1 MSISKLI
8 NEILSEWAYRVDN
21 GTPNPKN
28 PLHIEVLSDVLSEMG
43 MDNIKG
49 ELLESLTEADK
60 QFTNPILNKEIPY
73 KAKDGS
79 TKKGIVGNL
88 LRLPKDSEGRKA
100 AEKMLP
106 PDEKGREA
114 AMKDLGSEKDG
125 HSTTPQPKK
134 EPTDKEGGEE
144 GGQADAEAE
153 KQKATQAMFQDPS
166 YQSARLDAEKK
177 AAEKLANSDP
187 DKGEDGGTFGTDT
200 KDEKENPKEET
211 PGFKPVEPEE
221 VTKEMPEADTSVFNQ
236 DSDIENISPQERH
249 AISTKIDELSK
260 LADEAKAKGEKA
272 PNYNLCKVTVP
283 GTNLYCDNNL
293 GIPREDMPQFK
304 GKPQPGSPAD
314 KMPKDKNGEVDTE
327 EVFKKMLA
335 DKGIKTTDTEI
346 PSDSL
351 KASQSELVG
360 AKVAGMAKALEADP
374 LNKGIT
380 APIYVSRDG
389 YVIDG
394 HHRWAAMTSKAIKDG
409 KPANMK
415 VHVIDMDAKDIIP
428 MANKF
433 AESIGVAAKKADANT
448 ETIPQHKEKST
459 KTDSLKNIKGES
471 KTFKGATSGKEI
483 KSIDFGD
490 GAQVF
495 GVEHRNKKMVDDIIN
510 TVKST
515 IPQEKWKDIV
525 FLGEGGATDKNG
537 KMKFND
543 EQIHA
548 ANEFNKMGASIDS
561 WDGDDLDVHND
572 QSKLYK
578 KQKEKT
584 GLDDSQIKAGN
595 WASMIGQGE
604 GTDSMSPSDYLD
616 EGGKNFLQSAAKEA
630 GLPQIENWEEPT
642 EQDKDTLYRL
652 SFPEDNGDKET
663 RVNDIQVAFNEA
675 RDENL
680 LDKTKKLKA
689 QGKIP
694 ITIAGEGHI
703 DLVDNI
709 LKSKKS
715 DSNNQTSTP
724 SHKDNEQ
731 QNKVIASR
739 IQDKIKGWAQEEKDF
754 FTKKIYKGNS
764 PERRSWGEAIKAKG
778 IGAWHA
784 IVKGA
789 KHEVEEFKTAG
800 HAVKSLV
807 NGDKLDEHQKKALK
821 AVGIKI
827 ATTALFGGLTGG
839 LHHGASKFAL
849 HVAQELIPH
858 TVSETIAKGIGK
870 ASLFAGAEE
879 EDMYMEKFLNVISE
893 KMADMDITPEMLEQ
907 MVDSYNEKND
917 SKTNEDISYM
927 KDLVTETVIELINEL
942 MDEAEGFKAI
952 SNNTDRI
959 VSFQTKQAMNAAI
972 DSGSH
977 RPVKATKPAPSK
989 KEKPTGLAADK
1000 EYQAAR
1006 GISPTQKTA
1015 PTGKLSSKM
1024 EDDDVFFP
1032 KKKVSEKQVEI
1043 NTKIDSMPLNKES
1056 KTELKSIVTKILT
1069 GQDLNKHEKEFAGD
1083 WITIPATSEPKMY
1096 FATEAGNFANHNTQI
1111 SFGTSMGEDS
1121 KQALYDFAETNEIF
1135 DKGHPVK
1142 KKSMVASQ
1150 LTNNKGQKP
1159 RTKVKPV
1166 IKKSKDGIVE
1176 SIKIGNTEM
1185 KRLPIPKYKDLLK
1198 QFTGKKPPMQNA
1210 EYEANLAI
1218 VALERHNAMLD
1229 DLATSGAGEIE
1240 IIDFGHDTST
1250 SEGRKATIDT
1260 IKDMMYNKLYQDFKK
1275 YYKGEI
1281 PKEAK
1286 TVLYALKNLPNPYD
1300 NPKGNASETFQQNL
1314 DTIASMMNNNAD
1326 FRAGVPDMQEIFDF
1340 MVKLGE
1346 GYAGFM
1352 PSASNWKVTDIV
1364 TYKATPDFK
1373 IKPGQSPAEV
1383 ISQNIQQIKSTVLL
1397 EGGASVKYEKG
1408 GASAGYDKIMMTVY
1422 NEHKG
1427 FDTKKELLKLFEF
1440 YKWAFTPAKNEGN
1453 RYRSAAEVTAKEKEL
1468 NDTLNR
1474 AVSVG
1479 ILDESQK
1486 KKILAEG
1493 ESQAKRMEAKV
1504 EKKVPFAKFKQCFG
1518 KTDKEQVS
1526 NYQTYKKQLGLWCKM
1541 GAVAE
1546 GINNNDMK
1554 YQLFSNLRTKY
1565 SKAKAGKVK
1574 PPVHEVIDG
1583 VSTLNGMGWSYD
1595 PGISA
1600 TGKECKFISM
1610 NNANSSHINP
1620 IRRK

>member
-433 AESIGVAAKKADANT
+433 AESIGVAAKKADANA
-448 ETIPQHKEKST
+448 ET
-459 KTDSLKNIKGES
+459 
-471 KTFKGATSGKEI
+471 
-483 KSIDFGD
+483 
-490 GAQVF
+490 
-495 GVEHRNKKMVDDIIN
+495 
-510 TVKST
+510 
-515 IPQEKWKDIV
+515 
-525 FLGEGGATDKNG
+525 
-537 KMKFND
+537 
-543 EQIHA
+543 
-548 ANEFNKMGASIDS
+548 
-561 WDGDDLDVHND
+561 
-572 QSKLYK
+572 
-578 KQKEKT
+578 
-584 GLDDSQIKAGN
+584 
-595 WASMIGQGE
+595 
-604 GTDSMSPSDYLD
+604 
-616 EGGKNFLQSAAKEA
+616 
-630 GLPQIENWEEPT
+630 
-642 EQDKDTLYRL
+642 
-652 SFPEDNGDKET
+652 
-663 RVNDIQVAFNEA
+663 
-675 RDENL
+675 
-680 LDKTKKLKA
+680 
-689 QGKIP
+689 
-694 ITIAGEGHI
+694 
-703 DLVDNI
+703 
-709 LKSKKS
+709 
-715 DSNNQTSTP
+715 TP

-784 IVKGA
+784 ILKGA

-800 HAVKSLV
+800 GAVKSLV
-807 NGDKLDEHQKKALK
+807 NGDKLDDHQKKALK
-821 AVGIKI
+821 AVGIKV
-827 ATTALFGGLTGG
+827 ATTALFGGLAGG

-879 EDMYMEKFLNVISE
+879 EDMYMEKFLDAISQ
-893 KMADMDITPEMLEQ
+893 KMAEQNITPEMMEQ

-927 KDLVTETVIELINEL
+927 KGLVTETVIDLINEL

-952 SNNTDRI
+952 SNNSDRI

-1326 FRAGVPDMQEIFDF
+1326 FRAGVPDIQEIFDF

-1440 YKWAFTPAKNEGN
+1440 YKWAFTPGKNEGN

>member
-106 PDEKGREA
+106 SDEKGKED

-125 HSTTPQPKK
+125 KSNPPQPKK
-134 EPTDKEGGEE
+134 EPTDKKGEDTKGG
-144 GGQADAEAE
+144 DKTDPEAE
-153 KQKATQAMFQDPS
+153 KQQATQAMFQDPS

-293 GIPREDMPQFK
+293 GIPREQMPQFK
-304 GKPQPGSPAD
+304 GKPQPDSPAD

-327 EVFKKMLA
+327 EVFKQMLA
-335 DKGIKTTDTEI
+335 NKGIKTADTEV

-360 AKVAGMAKALEADP
+360 AKVAGMTKALEEDP

-394 HHRWAAMTSKAIKDG
+394 HHRWAAVTSKAIKDG

-433 AESIGVAAKKADANT
+433 AEDIGVAAKKADANA
-448 ETIPQHKEKST
+448 ETTPQHKEKST

-483 KSIDFGD
+483 KSIEFGD

-495 GVEHRNKKMVDDIIN
+495 GVEHRNKKMVDDILN
-510 TVKST
+510 KVKST
-515 IPQEKWKDIV
+515 IPKEKWKDIV
-525 FLGEGGATDKNG
+525 FLGEGGSTDENG
-537 KMKFND
+537 EMNFEG
-543 EQIHA
+543 EQRHA
-548 ANEFNKMGASIDS
+548 ANEFKKMGAGIDS

-584 GLDDSQIKAGN
+584 GLDDNKVKAGN

-604 GTDSMSPSDYLD
+604 GTDTMSPSDYLD

-663 RVNDIQVAFNEA
+663 KVNDIQVAFNET
-675 RDENL
+675 RDENIL
-680 LDKTKKLKA
+680 EKTKELQAK
-689 QGKIP
+689 GKIP
-694 ITIAGEGHI
+694 ITIAGEGHV
-703 DLVDNI
+703 DLVNGMMKNENLNMKYESIIKQTINELLLEFISEAPAKKDPLEDKTIKYIDNKGKQREI
-709 LKSKKS
+709 LVKSALEYEKTHPAYIAAKAFLNQNKSKK
-715 DSNNQTSTP
+715 
-724 SHKDNEQ
+724 
-731 QNKVIASR
+731 
-739 IQDKIKGWAQEEKDF
+739 QE
-754 FTKKIYKGNS
+754 
-764 PERRSWGEAIKAKG
+764 
-778 IGAWHA
+778 
-784 IVKGA
+784 
-789 KHEVEEFKTAG
+789 
-800 HAVKSLV
+800 
-807 NGDKLDEHQKKALK
+807 
-821 AVGIKI
+821 
-827 ATTALFGGLTGG
+827 
-839 LHHGASKFAL
+839 
-849 HVAQELIPH
+849 
-858 TVSETIAKGIGK
+858 
-870 ASLFAGAEE
+870 
-879 EDMYMEKFLNVISE
+879 
-893 KMADMDITPEMLEQ
+893 
-907 MVDSYNEKND
+907 
-917 SKTNEDISYM
+917 
-927 KDLVTETVIELINEL
+927 
-942 MDEAEGFKAI
+942 
-952 SNNTDRI
+952 
-959 VSFQTKQAMNAAI
+959 
-972 DSGSH
+972 
-977 RPVKATKPAPSK
+977 PAPK

-1056 KTELKSIVTKILT
+1056 KTELKSIITKILT

-1440 YKWAFTPAKNEGN
+1440 YKWAFTPGKNEGN

-1595 PGISA
+1595 PGIAA
-1600 TGKECKFISM
+1600 TGKDCKFISM

>member
-106 PDEKGREA
+106 SDEKGKED

-125 HSTTPQPKK
+125 KSNPPQPKK
-134 EPTDKEGGEE
+134 EPTDKKGEDTKGG
-144 GGQADAEAE
+144 DKTDPEAE
-153 KQKATQAMFQDPS
+153 KQQATQAMFQDPS

-272 PNYNLCKVTVP
+272 PNYNLCDLSVP

-459 KTDSLKNIKGES
+459 KTDSLKNIKYES
-471 KTFKGATSGKEI
+471 IIKQTINELLLEFISEAPAKKDPLEDKTIKYIDSKGKQRKI
-483 KSIDFGD
+483 L
-490 GAQVF
+490 
-495 GVEHRNKKMVDDIIN
+495 
-510 TVKST
+510 VKSAL
-515 IPQEKWKDIV
+515 E
-525 FLGEGGATDKNG
+525 
-537 KMKFND
+537 
-543 EQIHA
+543 
-548 ANEFNKMGASIDS
+548 
-561 WDGDDLDVHND
+561 
-572 QSKLYK
+572 Y
-578 KQKEKT
+578 EKT
-584 GLDDSQIKAGN
+584 HPAYI
-595 WASMIGQGE
+595 
-604 GTDSMSPSDYLD
+604 
-616 EGGKNFLQSAAKEA
+616 AAK
-630 GLPQIENWEEPT
+630 
-642 EQDKDTLYRL
+642 
-652 SFPEDNGDKET
+652 
-663 RVNDIQVAFNEA
+663 AFLNQ
-675 RDENL
+675 N
-680 LDKTKKLKA
+680 
-689 QGKIP
+689 
-694 ITIAGEGHI
+694 
-703 DLVDNI
+703 
-709 LKSKKS
+709 KSKK
-715 DSNNQTSTP
+715 
-724 SHKDNEQ
+724 
-731 QNKVIASR
+731 
-739 IQDKIKGWAQEEKDF
+739 QE
-754 FTKKIYKGNS
+754 
-764 PERRSWGEAIKAKG
+764 
-778 IGAWHA
+778 
-784 IVKGA
+784 
-789 KHEVEEFKTAG
+789 
-800 HAVKSLV
+800 
-807 NGDKLDEHQKKALK
+807 
-821 AVGIKI
+821 
-827 ATTALFGGLTGG
+827 
-839 LHHGASKFAL
+839 
-849 HVAQELIPH
+849 
-858 TVSETIAKGIGK
+858 
-870 ASLFAGAEE
+870 
-879 EDMYMEKFLNVISE
+879 
-893 KMADMDITPEMLEQ
+893 
-907 MVDSYNEKND
+907 
-917 SKTNEDISYM
+917 
-927 KDLVTETVIELINEL
+927 
-942 MDEAEGFKAI
+942 
-952 SNNTDRI
+952 
-959 VSFQTKQAMNAAI
+959 
-972 DSGSH
+972 
-977 RPVKATKPAPSK
+977 PAPK

-1440 YKWAFTPAKNEGN
+1440 YKWAFTPGKNEGN